1 MASLLKQRKISNTM
15 RLMSDQMRISVIVAT
30 FNRSNMLRDCIES
43 LLNQTLDPTLYEVII
58 IDNNSKD
65 ATRETVNEYLG
76 LERYNVK
83 YVLEPRPGAHY
94 ARNTGVKSAHAA
106 ILAFYRRRRCLS
118 RAMVRSAFA
127 SL

>member
-1 MASLLKQRKISNTM
+1 
-15 RLMSDQMRISVIVAT
+15 MSDQMRISVIVAT

-76 LERYNVK
+76 L
-83 YVLEPRPGAHY
+83 
-94 ARNTGVKSAHAA
+94 
-106 ILAFYRRRRCLS
+106 
-118 RAMVRSAFA
+118 
-127 SL
+127 